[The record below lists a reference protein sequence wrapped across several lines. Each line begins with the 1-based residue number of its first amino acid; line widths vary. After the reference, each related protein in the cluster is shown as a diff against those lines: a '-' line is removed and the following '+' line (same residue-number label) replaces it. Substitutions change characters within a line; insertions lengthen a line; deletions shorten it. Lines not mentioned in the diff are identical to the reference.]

1 MHRLSCLVVIGAV
14 AVAVSVVAA
23 GPALAAKGGNNDN
36 AHACQQGGHESRFE
50 AETRRPFKNAGDCA
64 SHGAQ
69 GGDTSF
75 VGIDSSGSSPC
86 TNSSLTCW
94 GTLSGSGLKPNTQW
108 FVVLFHGATL
118 TGTVGSD
125 GTIPRRQAQHHLRP
139 ASVGPRGS
147 DDIGGPGDHVAG
159 GQRPL
164 WLRHARV
171 VDRLETH
178 RPRHSTP
185 TGEGPTPRPRIHR
198 GHSQGDRPPA
208 ASLGIERIPGQMVRL
223 SGPSARGRT
232 SYVSKSLFHAGRK
245 ESGGAAQG
253 T

>member
-50 AETRRPFKNAGDCA
+50 AETGRPFKNAGDCA

-75 VGIDSSGSSPC
+75 VGIDNSGSYPC

-118 TGTVGSD
+118 TGTVASD
-125 GTIPRRQAQHHLRP
+125 GTILAVKPN
-139 ASVGPRGS
+139 
-147 DDIGGPGDHVAG
+147 IIC
-159 GQRPL
+159 GQRPS
-164 WLRHARV
+164 A
-171 VDRLETH
+171 
-178 RPRHSTP
+178 P
-185 TGEGPTPRPRIHR
+185 GE
-198 GHSQGDRPPA
+198 A
-208 ASLGIERIPGQMVRL
+208 
-223 SGPSARGRT
+223 RT
-232 SYVSKSLFHAGRK
+232 SAGQTITSPEVSAPCG
-245 ESGGAAQG
+245 
-253 T
+253 